1 MQCHLNI
8 NFNHFVPDNT
18 PSVGGH
24 GILFG
29 SLLGVAVL
37 AIALASVMGV
47 AMIRRRRTVYETSSN
62 VQVLSMEN
70 IAASKEQTG
79 LLGVFI
85 FQFSAIDIANSDDSQ
100 YSDNSSSSEI
110 AAVENLGFETLFIT
124 FLNV

>member
-70 IAASKEQTG
+70 IAASKE
-79 LLGVFI
+79 
-85 FQFSAIDIANSDDSQ
+85 
-100 YSDNSSSSEI
+100 
-110 AAVENLGFETLFIT
+110 
-124 FLNV
+124 